1 MAEVIIKTKDLGKTY
16 FSRGKQI
23 NALNDVNLKINRGE
37 IFGFLGPNGAG
48 KTTLV
53 KILVTLLKKSTGEA
67 YVHGYNVDKDEEK
80 IRQITGYQ
88 GQDTERSGYLRFTA
102 RENLELFGRLRGIP
116 KKEVKERIKEL
127 QEIGSFNFLDKY
139 FVALSIGQRQTT
151 IVMRAFL
158 EKKAKIVFLDE
169 PTRGLDPITSL
180 QLRTFIQDYARE
192 EKGTIVL
199 VSHDMYEVEHLCDH
213 IVLFNKGK
221 VIGRGTPTEI
231 KKILP
236 TLYKVIIT
244 LPSSN
249 KDIVEELESLSY
261 ARNIKEEKHLEIIIK
276 SIYDVPHIIEV
287 LKKYEIEENIEIK
300 KPTLEDAFFHIIGG
314 DDHD

>member
-1 MAEVIIKTKDLGKTY
+1 MTDAVITEDLGKTY
-16 FSRGKQI
+16 FSRGKQT

-53 KILVTLLKKSTGEA
+53 KILVTLLKKSTGKA
-67 YVHGYNVDKDEEK
+67 YVHGYNVDNDEER

-158 EKKAKIVFLDE
+158 EKKAEIIFLDE
-169 PTRGLDPITSL
+169 PTRGLDPISAL
-180 QLRTFIQDYARE
+180 KLRNFIRDYARE

-199 VSHDMYEVEHLCDH
+199 VSHNMYEVEYLCDH

-221 VIGRGTPTEI
+221 VIGRGTPIEI
-231 KKILP
+231 KRILP
-236 TLYKVIIT
+236 TLYKVTIT

-249 KDIVEELESLSY
+249 KELVEELESLNY
-261 ARNIKEEKHLEIIIK
+261 TLNIEEGEHVEIITK
-276 SIYDVPHIIEV
+276 SIYDVPDIIHV
-287 LKKYEIEENIEIK
+287 LKKYKIEENIEIK

-314 DDHD
+314 DNHD